1 MQRAHIYYITAG
13 GELSVAMF
21 LLEFHTAPQ
30 AARLLAQNVDG
41 LEPIAYET
49 DDAAVPPATPDA
61 MLDRVLDLLLKGQR
75 LSDWA
80 INHVDAWARRKG
92 LAMTTVPLPL
102 PPARSQRLQAANHAP
117 DSLEA
122 FTNDPMAL
130 LRATN

>member
-1 MQRAHIYYITAG
+1 MRAHIYYITPG
-13 GELSVAMF
+13 GELNVAAF

-30 AARLLAQNVDG
+30 AARLLMQNVDG

-49 DDAAVPPATPDA
+49 EEATIPATPDA
-61 MLDRVLDLLLKGQR
+61 MLDRVLDLLFKGQR

-92 LAMTTVPLPL
+92 LAMTTLPLPL
-102 PPARSQRLQAANHAP
+102 PPVRSRAHEAASAAP
-117 DSLEA
+117 DGLQA